1 MRLKLAGFA
10 LVTGMLLFGACAPAS
25 TTSGSGRSDLITREE
40 LEETGAG
47 TLYEAIERLRPR
59 WLTLRGQ
66 RSLGGTTD
74 IVVYQNQSY
83 LGSIDV
89 LRQLAPDMVVRVR
102 YLDAATASASL
113 PGLGSRHIEGAIV
126 IETSTN

>member
-10 LVTGMLLFGACAPAS
+10 LVTGMLLFGACAPPS
-25 TTSGSGRSDLITREE
+25 TTGGSGRSDVITREE
-40 LEETGAG
+40 LDATGLG
-47 TLYEAIERLRPR
+47 TLYDAIERLRPR

-83 LGSIDV
+83 LGGIDV

-126 IETSTN
+126 VETSTN